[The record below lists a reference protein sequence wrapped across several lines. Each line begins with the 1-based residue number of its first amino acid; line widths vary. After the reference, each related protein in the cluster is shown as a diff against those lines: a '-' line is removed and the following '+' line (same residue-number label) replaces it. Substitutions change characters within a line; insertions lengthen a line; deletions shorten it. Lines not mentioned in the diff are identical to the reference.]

1 MIDPGK
7 YFTKEEIDMLGEVMN
22 ISMGSSASAASVT
35 LGKRVDI
42 TTPAVKVMSEE
53 NFDPVKDEY
62 IMGVTISY
70 VKGISGRNV
79 LLLKKHDV
87 RCILECMMFMELDP
101 ETFEVDEMGESA
113 ICELMN
119 QMLGSSS
126 TAMSQFLDMTVDIS
140 TPTAFKIEDS
150 DAFKKE
156 FLGEDEVI
164 VDCDFGF
171 KIEDMTDSNFCIL
184 MSLDMANVYLEKM
197 KNIYK

>member
-7 YFTKEEIDMLGEVMN
+7 YFTSEQIDMLGEVMN
-22 ISMGSSASAASVT
+22 ISMGSSASAASVM

-42 TTPAVKVMSEE
+42 TTPTVKVMSEE
-53 NFDPVKDEY
+53 HFDPVRDEY

-70 VKGISGRNV
+70 VEGISGRNV
-79 LLLKKHDV
+79 LLLKRNDV
-87 RCILECMMFMELDP
+87 RCILECMMGMELDA

-113 ICELMN
+113 VCELMN

-126 TAMSQFLDMTVDIS
+126 TAMSQFLNMTVNIS
-140 TPTAFKIEDS
+140 TPTAFTIEDS

-156 FLGEDEVI
+156 FLGEDVTI

-171 KIEDMTDSNFCIL
+171 KIEDKSDSSFCIL
-184 MSLDMANVYLEKM
+184 MSLEMANVYLEKM
-197 KNIYK
+197 KNIYQ